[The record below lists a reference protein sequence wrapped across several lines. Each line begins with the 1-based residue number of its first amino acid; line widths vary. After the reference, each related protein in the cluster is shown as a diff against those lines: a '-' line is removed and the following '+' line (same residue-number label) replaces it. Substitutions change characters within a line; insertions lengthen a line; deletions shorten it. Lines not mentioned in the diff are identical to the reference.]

1 MCLAL
6 FLVSH
11 VSPLSL
17 VNVGGFHLQR
27 TRIRMRTRTY
37 THTYLKTDT
46 CTLEHTYTE
55 ICKIIHMQI
64 LKYCIFCCSLSVT
77 TQHSSFDVSFK
88 QQEQQHEMQR
98 STPATCHGFGL
109 CNCLN
114 WNVRISLPT
123 TPRSRRLIGSRPKG
137 GFQRGMDTM
146 IHIWYF
152 FSFCCPDSWCFFSQS
167 VY

>member
-6 FLVSH
+6 FLISH

-17 VNVGGFHLQR
+17 VNVGVFICRKREFGCGRAH
-27 TRIRMRTRTY
+27 I
-37 THTYLKTDT
+37 HTYLKTDT
-46 CTLEHTYTE
+46 CTLEHTYTQ
-55 ICKIIHMQI
+55 ICKRIHSMQI

-114 WNVRISLPT
+114 WKVRISLPT

-137 GFQRGMDTM
+137 EFQRGMDTM
-146 IHIWYF
+146 IQIHLKL
-152 FSFCCPDSWCFFSQS
+152 
-167 VY
+167 